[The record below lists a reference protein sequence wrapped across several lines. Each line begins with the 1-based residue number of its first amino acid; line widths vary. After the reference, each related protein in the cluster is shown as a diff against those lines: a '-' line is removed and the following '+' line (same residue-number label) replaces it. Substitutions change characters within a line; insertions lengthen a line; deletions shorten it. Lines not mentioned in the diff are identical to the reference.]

1 MACYNNDLTTT
12 SVLLRAG
19 AYPNSCNK
27 FGQTPLLLAVRKYN
41 VAMVKELIGAGV
53 DVNKMEQEGLSA
65 LMMCCD
71 DGNSEMA
78 KLLLDYQ
85 ANPDL
90 QQSETGYTALMF
102 ACKGG
107 HLDTVIGLMEHGA
120 DAKIRNVAAAALR
133 RIRRWLTCNTQRQAL
148 QVFWYQAFFSP
159 SAHVESR
166 LPQ

>member
-120 DAKIRNVAAAALR
+120 DAKIRNVAPTEPSQVPWSLLNMLLHNQPDWTSSSWR
-133 RIRRWLTCNTQRQAL
+133 TLFLSTL
-148 QVFWYQAFFSP
+148 QD
-159 SAHVESR
+159 H
-166 LPQ
+166 